1 MGREGESFQSPE
13 QQRDTIRAW
22 AKLRGVEI
30 AEWSDDID
38 KSGNVLPGRG
48 SMTCSTGSGAV
59 SSTD

>member
-30 AEWSDDID
+30 AEWFEDID
-38 KSGNVLPGRG
+38 KSGNGPLP
-48 SMTCSTGSGAV
+48 TGV
-59 SSTD
+59 R